1 MRIRLKLMGM
11 LKARTPEGG
20 ALEVADGATIGDALH
35 VLGLAPQATHV
46 VTVNGQVERDRQR
59 VLAPDDELTIV
70 PPVGG
75 G

>member
-11 LKARTPEGG
+11 LKAQTPEGG
-20 ALEVADGATIGDALH
+20 ALEVADGTTIEDALH
-35 VLGLAPQATHV
+35 ALGLAPQATHV
-46 VTVNGQVERDRQR
+46 VSVNGRLERDRR
-59 VLAPDDELTIV
+59 RALAPNDELTII